1 MDGRRVPPI
10 DYDLLAQRL
19 AALAYPARLELLRL
33 LRHPQP
39 VSDVELRP
47 RRLGVGENPERS
59 ASRQTVAL
67 HLDKLEDAGFV
78 RRDTV
83 EVEGRRQ
90 NRYQTNP
97 RRFYEV
103 IEELRRVQVF
113 QAGADPESTT
123 TLEGGGPDVPR
134 RRGPCLVIVHGLY
147 DGKTFS
153 LSPETSG
160 ERGWL
165 IGRKRDL
172 AVSLDYDPFVS
183 VENSLVTLR
192 RGQYHVEDLE
202 GSKNGTSVNWEPLA
216 PNLPRRLATGDIVD
230 VGRSR
235 LLFLQ
240 G

>member
-1 MDGRRVPPI
+1 MHARRVPPI
-10 DYDLLAQRL
+10 DYDLLAERL
-19 AALAYPARLELLRL
+19 AALGYSARLELLRL
-33 LRHPQP
+33 LRHPRA

-47 RRLGVGENPERS
+47 RRLGAGENPERS
-59 ASRQTVAL
+59 AARQTVAL
-67 HLDKLEDAGFV
+67 HLDKLEEAGFV
-78 RRDTV
+78 RRETV
-83 EVEGRRQ
+83 DVDGRRQ

-97 RRFYEV
+97 QRFYEV

-113 QAGADPESTT
+113 QAGADSESTT
-123 TLEGGGPDVPR
+123 TLDSDGPDVPR
-134 RRGPCLVIVHGLY
+134 RRGPCFVLVHGLY

-153 LSPETSG
+153 LGAETKG

-172 AVSLDYDPFVS
+172 PISLDYDPFVS

-192 RGQYHVEDLE
+192 RGEHHIEDLG
-202 GSKNGTSVNWEPLA
+202 GSKNGTRLNWEPL
-216 PNLPRRLATGDIVD
+216 PPDLPRRLATGDIVD

-240 G
+240 D